1 MLGKLAVRNTKRSIK
16 DYLIY
21 LITIT
26 ISFSLI
32 LAFNLI
38 ASSDKV
44 VELSTGMGSFK
55 TVLTFI
61 NAVIV
66 FVVCFLINYTTRFMF
81 EKRSKELGTYMLLG
95 IKKKKV
101 AHLLVTENILLGF
114 LAFVLSIPLGFLFSQ
129 FVSLVIVKML
139 GIPEVIFISLNLISI
154 ELLAIYFMAIYVLVL
169 LNLLRRIRKMTVHD
183 FLYFDKQNEKKMF
196 RSSKRRNIIFVISLL
211 LGIASLVF
219 WHTRFNFE
227 NYSTSEN
234 ISYLTICICVLIISI
249 YGISA
254 TCADMFLSVL
264 LKSKKLKY
272 KSDNLFVA
280 RTFASKARTMGFT
293 FGTLSMLILLSLLC
307 LNFSSINKGVYQS
320 TIERSSPY
328 DISIYEVKKPFSDF
342 SEYLD
347 YIDDEYTISNSL
359 EYDIYKEPN
368 HQIQN
373 FFQVEFYDFDA
384 ILKLSDY
391 NKMLELRGLDT
402 AQLKENEYLIIT
414 DKQYLHKVE
423 NNNEIKVL
431 QLSNGEKL
439 NLKEIDT
446 QTYWYAMCNSGR
458 FTVVVPDV
466 YTQDL
471 EIAERHLIVDTKED
485 TTADYEQQFLKDME
499 DKFIE
504 VNENGEDVLQ
514 SYRINMRGTTVEEQ
528 NSMTAMIASICL
540 YIAFVLISAVG
551 TILAVQSLSDSTKYK
566 YRYSTLRRIGV
577 NDKSLFRTIKKQL
590 LILFGV
596 PTVYSIICGFFMV
609 VSMNNIFQI
618 LLQSKYSYLAYF
630 IGSLLIFFFIYGIYW
645 IATYIG
651 FKRNINEEMIIP
663 ELSEPPVRILGAT
676 IPENESHIFR

>member
-551 TILAVQSLSDSTKYK
+551 TILLTDSSG
-566 YRYSTLRRIGV
+566 STSFTAR
-577 NDKSLFRTIKKQL
+577 QL
-590 LILFGV
+590 IVLTTRPI
-596 PTVYSIICGFFMV
+596 
-609 VSMNNIFQI
+609 NAQI
-618 LLQSKYSYLAYF
+618 
-630 IGSLLIFFFIYGIYW
+630 
-645 IATYIG
+645 IATALHPAAPPP
-651 FKRNINEEMIIP
+651 NA
-663 ELSEPPVRILGAT
+663 STPPVTANPITMFVTTANIKRMEPSCTLSCGLLVISADSVEYAT
-676 IPENESHIFR
+676 PFAV